1 MPYAINQGIRI
12 HYQIEGDGPPLVLQ
26 HGLFWRV
33 AGWYRYGYVDALKD
47 NHRLILI
54 DARGHGASDKP
65 HEGAAYTLP
74 QHVGDITAVL
84 DAQDI
89 PWAHFWGYSMGGWF
103 GFGMAK
109 YAPERHGALIIGGAH
124 PYAGKMPPASRPDG
138 SDPEAFLDAFV
149 SRAGIDRAVFTAEQQ
164 AEILDNDFL
173 ALAAR
178 LQDRPDIGDVL
189 PSITKPSFLY
199 VGEADGNLPGVQ
211 DCVQQIPDATLVTI
225 PGLTHPETFYRADL
239 VLPHVLEFLQSLHR
253 D

>member
-1 MPYAINQGIRI
+1 MPYAINQGTRI
-12 HYQIEGDGPPLVLQ
+12 HYQIEGDGPPLVLL

-65 HEGAAYTLP
+65 HDGAAYTLP

-84 DAQDI
+84 DALDI
-89 PWAHFWGYSMGGWF
+89 PRAHLWGYSLGGWF

-124 PYAGKMPPASRPDG
+124 PYARKIPPDDRTDG
-138 SDPEAFLDAFV
+138 SDPEAFLDAFA
-149 SRAGIDRAVFTAEQQ
+149 SRAGIDRGIFTIEQQ
-164 AEILDNDFL
+164 AEILDNDFF
-173 ALAAR
+173 AFAAS

-189 PSITKPSFLY
+189 PSITNPCFLY
-199 VGEADGNLPGVQ
+199 VGEADGYLPGVQ
-211 DCVQQIPDATLVTI
+211 ECVQRISDATLVAI
-225 PGLTHPETFYRADL
+225 SGLTHPEAFYRADQ
-239 VLPHVLEFLQSLHR
+239 VLPHVLKFLRSLPQ